1 MLPSKGGADG
11 VLWRLNG
18 EGTTLWAARGGGSS
32 GDYLHGVCVDY
43 AGDVIAGGS
52 YFGSAGTFGGVTLPV
67 ASGSDAVLW
76 KLNGEGTT
84 LWALRGGVAGASS
97 TRLTHEL
104 ERRLVSNCYQ
114 V

>member
-11 VLWRLNG
+11 VLWRLDG

-32 GDYLHGVCVDY
+32 GDYRHGVCVDY

-84 LWALRGGVAGASS
+84 LWALRGGAVQAPTRS
-97 TRLTHEL
+97 TNEL
-104 ERRLVSNCYQ
+104 ERLPC
-114 V
+114 